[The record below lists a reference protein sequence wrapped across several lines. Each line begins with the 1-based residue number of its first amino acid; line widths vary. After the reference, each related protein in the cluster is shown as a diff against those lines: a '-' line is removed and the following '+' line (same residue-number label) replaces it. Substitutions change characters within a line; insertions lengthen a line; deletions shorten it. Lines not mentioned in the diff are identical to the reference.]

1 MCANDIERSLMA
13 DVPLDMFL
21 TFNKV
26 RVLAKDVVIIGIF
39 SFAAGNLE
47 IGC

>member
-1 MCANDIERSLMA
+1 VP

-39 SFAAGNLE
+39 SFAAENPE